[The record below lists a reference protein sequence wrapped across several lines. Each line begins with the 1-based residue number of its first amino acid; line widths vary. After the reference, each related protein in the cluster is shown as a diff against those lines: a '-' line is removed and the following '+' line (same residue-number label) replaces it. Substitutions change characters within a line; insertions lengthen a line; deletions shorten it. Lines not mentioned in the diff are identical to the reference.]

1 MLTLAKKPERLL
13 GGTEDRRRAPTANAK
28 KPRRINPYAACVVVF
43 GHNGK
48 MRMYL
53 NAGVPTGRH
62 PADGICD
69 KCGHAYAHLTS
80 TTDTRC
86 RECRDDDVMMWMLDV
101 ERTHGVNLGVRCD
114 INLDYT
120 REQHGST
127 AGRRRL
133 QMDAKEV

>member
-1 MLTLAKKPERLL
+1 MLVAEKKPERLL
-13 GGTEDRRRAPTANAK
+13 GGTEDRRRKARVNA
-28 KPRRINPYAACVVVF
+28 KPRRVNPYAACVVTF

-48 MRMYL
+48 LRMYL
-53 NAGVPTGRH
+53 NAGIPEGCD
-62 PADGICD
+62 PADGICE
-69 KCGHAYAHLTS
+69 KCGHAYAHLTR
-80 TTDTRC
+80 TRETRC
-86 RECRDDDVMMWMLDV
+86 RECRDDALMAWMLDV

-120 REQHGST
+120 REQYGST